1 MSVTKS
7 GAALTTLKAVLTLM
21 VLSAFLPEVTT
32 GNTPIVTFFTPK
44 AFVILV
50 VLGYGL
56 PVLLIRELAV
66 RTRLGTAGIVVLGFA
81 YGSYNEGL
89 WAKTMIDVHHV
100 PMSVFNDYGVIGGID
115 VPWALTIS
123 LYHALGSV
131 LFPIL
136 LTHALYPA
144 ERERPWISAR
154 VAVALCLAL
163 LALGSVA
170 FLGPNKLTGPP
181 VQLAFFLSVL
191 VAGVLIAPRLPRPDD
206 AQRIAPATG
215 ALPLLLGVSVTI
227 PFIVLSLIASAKAP
241 LALFVL
247 AWGAII
253 VAYAWLISSRGW
265 QGPPNL
271 LLFGLGMYMQSV
283 LLAMLINGAALVR
296 NGSTATGLASLLGG
310 GTLEMIFV
318 WAALRIQRGGS
329 GRASAAPAQA

>member
-32 GNTPIVTFFTPK
+32 GNTQIVTFFTPK
-44 AFVILV
+44 VFVFLV

-66 RTRLGTAGIVVLGFA
+66 RARLGTAGILVLGFA

-89 WAKTMIDVHHV
+89 WAKTVIDIHHV
-100 PMSVFNDYGVIGGID
+100 PMSAFNDYGVLGGVD

-136 LTHALYPA
+136 FTHALYPA
-144 ERERPWISAR
+144 ERERPWIDAR
-154 VAVALCLAL
+154 VAVVLAVAL

-170 FLGPNKLTGPP
+170 FLGPNKLAGSPA
-181 VQLAFFLSVL
+181 QLVFFLGVL
-191 VAGVLIAPRLPRPDD
+191 VAGALIAPRLPRPDD
-206 AQRIAPATG
+206 ARRIAPPAG
-215 ALPLLLGVSVTI
+215 VLPVLLGVGIVI
-227 PFIVLSLIASAKAP
+227 PFIALSLLASAKA
-241 LALFVL
+241 LFALFVL
-247 AWGAII
+247 AWAAI
-253 VAYAWLISSRGW
+253 VLGYAWLMTSRGW
-265 QGPPNL
+265 QAPPNL

-283 LLAMLINGAALVR
+283 LLAMLLNGAVLVH
-296 NGSTATGLASLLGG
+296 NGSTPIGLASLISGV
-310 GTLEMIFV
+310 TLEMIFI
-318 WAALRIQRGGS
+318 WAALRLQRGG